1 MIKLEIVN
9 VDVMFT
15 LDIYPVVFWR
25 RVSEIMLDFKFVFDM
40 FIVES
45 VKYNRYGFEV
55 KLVMLLLFVND
66 MFELEND
73 DRIDLIAGNV
83 KVMFWMWM
91 LCKVIDET

>member
-1 MIKLEIVN
+1 MIKLEIVI

-25 RVSEIMLDFKFVFDM
+25 RVSEIILDWRFVFDM
-40 FIVES
+40 FMVES
-45 VKYNRYGFEV
+45 VKYNRYGFEMW
-55 KLVMLLLFVND
+55 LVMVLLFVND

-73 DRIDLIAGNV
+73 ERIDLIAGSV

-91 LCKVIDET
+91 LFKVIDDK